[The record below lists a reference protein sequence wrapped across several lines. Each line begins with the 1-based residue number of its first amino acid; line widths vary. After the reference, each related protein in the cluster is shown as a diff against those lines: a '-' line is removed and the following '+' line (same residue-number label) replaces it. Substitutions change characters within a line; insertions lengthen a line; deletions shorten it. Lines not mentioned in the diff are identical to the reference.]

1 MSDSNPRPSGPNK
14 KLLWIFAAVGGAMFL
29 FGKWSDS
36 SSTAPVT
43 GKSTPVAIEAGPA
56 GVNQITAQD
65 KDAALTQFRK
75 QLEAMQADANRGEA
89 ERIKADK
96 VRDQQL
102 REMQQQ
108 NNAQTRALSEKIAD
122 LQKKGVDDLYAAINA
137 KDKTTNTIPD
147 MPGVQGLKV
156 PSGGLSFDGD
166 LDLGPAALPSTMTT
180 PVTSQYGPNYI
191 LLAPPVQ
198 TQAQTQ
204 SSFQG
209 KSGGGPGTQSET
221 SLFNDMSA
229 PTPSN
234 QTGQTNNENLN
245 AQFNDVYG
253 KPNTAQQNNQAFQ
266 SSGQPAAQPAG
277 LTAEEAAAKKKAQDT
292 YTVEAF
298 SFVEVT
304 TLHGVSCPIGA
315 NAPGA
320 SDSSKI
326 PARPVVL
333 PVHGIFHGPNGVER
347 DIGTAHLMGLCS
359 GRRTSSSSTGRA
371 LIRIEQLSY
380 WDASGGA
387 QMVAA
392 TGYVVDMRDNE
403 QDVYGRLDK
412 ASGRTLALQAAS
424 AAAAAYA
431 TTLSS
436 AEFTNTSSTQNGTS
450 SATSQLTGD
459 ATKAAVAQGIGSM
472 FQKISERFEAEADA
486 AVDTI
491 QVEPGI
497 RLRFV
502 TDQPIRVVKPL
513 EPFDIDA
520 SMYDTLI

>member
-1 MSDSNPRPSGPNK
+1 MSDANPRPSGPNK

-36 SSTAPVT
+36 STSEPVA
-43 GKSTPVAIEAGPA
+43 GKPTPTAIEAGPA
-56 GVNQITAQD
+56 GINQITAQD

-96 VRDQQL
+96 ARDQQL

-108 NNAQTRALSEKIAD
+108 TNAQTRALSEKIAD
-122 LQKKGVDDLYAAINA
+122 LQKKGVDDLYAAISK
-137 KDKTTNTIPD
+137 KDKTTNSMPD
-147 MPGVQGLKV
+147 MPAVQGLKV

-166 LDLGPAALPSTMTT
+166 LDLGPAAAPSIAPT
-180 PVTSQYGPNYI
+180 PTTSQYGPNYI

-198 TQAQTQ
+198 NQAQAQ

-229 PTPSN
+229 PTASN
-234 QTGQTNNENLN
+234 QAGQGNNANLN

-253 KPNTAQQNNQAFQ
+253 KPNTAQQTNQAFQ
-266 SSGQPAAQPAG
+266 SSGQPAAQQVS
-277 LTAEEAAAKKKAQDT
+277 LTAEETAAKKKAQDT
-292 YTVEAF
+292 FTVEAF

-315 NAPGA
+315 NSPGA

-347 DIGTAHLMGLCS
+347 DLGTAHLMGLCS

-371 LIRIEQLSY
+371 TIRIEQLSY

-387 QMVAA
+387 QMVPA

>member
-1 MSDSNPRPSGPNK
+1 MSDANPKTSGPNK

-36 SSTAPVT
+36 STTAPVAGT
-43 GKSTPVAIEAGPA
+43 STPAAIEAGPA
-56 GVNQITAQD
+56 GINQITAQD

-96 VRDQQL
+96 VRDQQM

-122 LQKKGVDDLYAAINA
+122 LQKKGVDDLYAAINK
-137 KDKTTNTIPD
+137 KDKSTNTIPD
-147 MPGVQGLKV
+147 MPGVQSLKV

-166 LDLGPAALPSTMTT
+166 LDLGPAALPSSIAA

-229 PTPSN
+229 PTASN
-234 QTGQTNNENLN
+234 QTGQANNENLN

-266 SSGQPAAQPAG
+266 SSGQPAAQPVG
-277 LTAEEAAAKKKAQDT
+277 LTAEEVAAKKKAQDT

-315 NAPGA
+315 NTPGA

-371 LIRIEQLSY
+371 TIRIEQLSY

-387 QMVAA
+387 QMVPA

>member
-1 MSDSNPRPSGPNK
+1 MSDPTPRPSGPNK
-14 KLLWIFAAVGGAMFL
+14 KLLWIFAAVGAALFL
-29 FGKWSDS
+29 FGKIVENKQEAPVNGQ
-36 SSTAPVT
+36 TAPA
-43 GKSTPVAIEAGPA
+43 AIEAGNA
-56 GVNQITAQD
+56 GINQITAQD

-75 QLEAMQADANRGEA
+75 QLEAMQADANRAEA
-89 ERIKADK
+89 DRKKTEQA
-96 VRDQQL
+96 RDQQL
-102 REMQQQ
+102 RELQQQ

-122 LQKKGVDDLYAAINA
+122 LQKKGVDDLYAAINK
-137 KDKTTNTIPD
+137 KDKSTNGIPD
-147 MPGVQGLKV
+147 MPSVQGIKV
-156 PSGGLSFDGD
+156 PTGGLSFDGD
-166 LDLGPAALPSTMTT
+166 LDLGPASAPTINAV
-180 PVTSQYGPNYI
+180 PVVNPYGPNYI
-191 LLAPPVQ
+191 VLTPPN
-198 TQAQTQ
+198 QAQT
-204 SSFQG
+204 SFQG
-209 KSGGGPGTQSET
+209 KSGGGAGSQSEAT
-221 SLFNDMSA
+221 LFNDMSA
-229 PTPSN
+229 PTSTNQGGKSN
-234 QTGQTNNENLN
+234 SGNMD

-253 KPNTAQQNNQAFQ
+253 KPNNQ
-266 SSGQPAAQPAG
+266 SSQANPQATSQPVALSTEQK
-277 LTAEEAAAKKKAQDT
+277 AAKKKAEDT
-292 YTVEAF
+292 YMIEAF

-304 TLHGVSCPIGA
+304 PLHGVSCPIGA

-371 LIRIEQLSY
+371 TIRIEQLSY
-380 WDASGGA
+380 WDASGGP
-387 QMVAA
+387 QMVLA
-392 TGYVVDMRDNE
+392 TGYIVDMRDNE
-403 QDVYGRLDK
+403 QDVYGKLDK

-436 AEFTNTSSTQNGTS
+436 AQFTNTSSIQNGTS

-459 ATKAAVAQGIGSM
+459 STKAAVAQGIGSM

-491 QVEPGI
+491 LVEPGI
-497 RLRFV
+497 KLRFV

>member
-333 PVHGIFHGPNGVER
+333 PVHG
-347 DIGTAHLMGLCS
+347 
-359 GRRTSSSSTGRA
+359 
-371 LIRIEQLSY
+371 Y
-380 WDASGGA
+380 
-387 QMVAA
+387 
-392 TGYVVDMRDNE
+392 
-403 QDVYGRLDK
+403 
-412 ASGRTLALQAAS
+412 
-424 AAAAAYA
+424 
-431 TTLSS
+431 
-436 AEFTNTSSTQNGTS
+436 FTDRM
-450 SATSQLTGD
+450 A
-459 ATKAAVAQGIGSM
+459 
-472 FQKISERFEAEADA
+472 
-486 AVDTI
+486 
-491 QVEPGI
+491 
-497 RLRFV
+497 
-502 TDQPIRVVKPL
+502 
-513 EPFDIDA
+513 
-520 SMYDTLI
+520 

>member
-1 MSDSNPRPSGPNK
+1 MSDSTPRPSGPNK
-14 KLLWIFAAVGGAMFL
+14 KLLWIMAAVGGGLLL
-29 FGKWSDS
+29 FGKFYDNSAKPP
-36 SSTAPVT
+36 AP
-43 GKSTPVAIEAGPA
+43 GQNAPAAIDAGNA
-56 GVNQITAQD
+56 GINQITAQD

-75 QLEAMQADANRGEA
+75 QLEAMQADANRAEA
-89 ERIKADK
+89 DRVKAEK
-96 VRDQQL
+96 ARDQQM

-122 LQKKGVDDLYAAINA
+122 LEKKGADDLYAAINK
-137 KDKTTNTIPD
+137 KDKSTNSLPD
-147 MPGVQGLKV
+147 MPTVPGIKV

-166 LDLGPAALPSTMTT
+166 LDLGPASAPTVHAT
-180 PVTSQYGPNYI
+180 PAANPYGPNYI
-191 LLAPPVQ
+191 VLTPPN
-198 TQAQTQ
+198 QAQT
-204 SSFQG
+204 SFQG
-209 KSGGGPGTQSET
+209 KSGGGPGNQSEA

-229 PTPSN
+229 PTTNSQGSKSN
-234 QTGQTNNENLN
+234 SSNMD

-253 KPNTAQQNNQAFQ
+253 KPSTQNSQNNQQA
-266 SSGQPAAQPAG
+266 SAQPVSM
-277 LTAEEAAAKKKAQDT
+277 TAEQAAAKKKADDT
-292 YTVEAF
+292 YTIEAF

-315 NAPGA
+315 NSPGA

-347 DIGTAHLMGLCS
+347 DIGTAHIMGLCS
-359 GRRTSSSSTGRA
+359 GRRTSSSNTGRA
-371 LIRIEQLSY
+371 TIRVEQLSY

-387 QMVAA
+387 QMVKA
-392 TGYVVDMRDNE
+392 TGYIVDMRDNE
-403 QDVYGRLDK
+403 QDVYGKLDK

-436 AEFTNTSSTQNGTS
+436 AEFTNTSSTQNGTT
-450 SATSQLTGD
+450 SATSQLTGN

-491 QVEPGI
+491 LVEPGI
-497 RLRFV
+497 KLRFV